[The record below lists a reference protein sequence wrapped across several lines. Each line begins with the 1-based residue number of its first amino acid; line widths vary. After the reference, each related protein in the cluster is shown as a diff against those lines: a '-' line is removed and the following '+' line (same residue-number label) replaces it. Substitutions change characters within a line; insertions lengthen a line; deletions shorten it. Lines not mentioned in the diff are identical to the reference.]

1 MNTEPD
7 FADDDGEFEG
17 ETLDLT
23 PDMEAD
29 DAEEGDDDGD
39 GDDQPDNEV
48 DQPTDSDLIRE
59 MRRQLRET
67 RRENKKLRDKVPEN
81 KPVEVG
87 PRPTEEEFDWD
98 KEKYDAAVDAWN
110 ERRFQAQQQA
120 SNADAPIRQ
129 DWEGDLARFKDSA
142 AKLTATPGAKEALEE
157 VEETLS
163 PAQQMCLLKV
173 SKDAAALMFA
183 LGKDPDKLDALA
195 EITDP
200 IKFTAEVTRMEMEA
214 AMSARKKPAID
225 PLVRGRPTAN
235 ESTDKVLARLEKEAE
250 RTGNRTA
257 VIAYK
262 AKLKAKKAA

>member
-7 FADDDGEFEG
+7 FADDDGDFEG

-29 DAEEGDDDGD
+29 DADEGN
-39 GDDQPDNEV
+39 DQPDDNAV
-48 DQPTDSDLIRE
+48 IRE
-59 MRRQLRET
+59 MRQKLREAK
-67 RRENKKLRDKVPEN
+67 REARALREKVPEA

-87 PRPTEEEFDWD
+87 PRPRLEDFDYDED
-98 KEKYDAAVDAWN
+98 KHGEAVDAWN
-110 ERRFQAQQQA
+110 ERKFEARLAAQQAGQTA
-120 SNADAPIRQ
+120 TAPIKQ

-214 AMSARKKPAID
+214 AMSARKKPAVD
-225 PLVRGRPTAN
+225 TPVRGKAATS
-235 ESTDKVLARLEKEAE
+235 ESSDKQLARLEKEAE

-257 VIAYK
+257 LIQYK
-262 AKLKAKKAA
+262 AKLKAKQAA